1 MHKKHGILGDV
12 IKSARQNSEFTMEAL
27 AAKIGVSE
35 RYLYR
40 IENEGQKPS
49 FDVLNKLIHELSIDP
64 ERIFYP
70 DKSSKE
76 SEVENLARMLY
87 ECDER
92 ALKVIKA
99 TIKTLIETKNS

>member
-12 IKSARQNSEFTMEAL
+12 IKTARQNSEFTMEAL

-70 DKSSKE
+70 DKPSKE

-92 ALKVIKA
+92 ALKVVKA